1 MLETKIE
8 EKDNEI
14 IKEIADNN
22 CEKEEVVSENAKKIE
37 EAIANSKKIEETQN
51 DNKTE
56 YLEHEKDNEAK
67 LEFLKEFKDKES
79 RDKII
84 NSLEHKVSP
93 DLFRIVYLAQ
103 RMIRE
108 FIKDVYI
115 NVPDSKL
122 EAIEITFNRTNIII
136 NKLPEN
142 YNMEVDSKTN
152 TITIQEKRSHNQS
165 KLLGYVL
172 HGYAHSFSNMNLEAE
187 KDTILEEGN
196 ADIFTD
202 LVVNNY
208 IEKHPFEN
216 IGFHIKKDYTLETA
230 YTESDSIIRSRMYVL
245 EKLKIDKKMLLEFLL
260 GDKNKY
266 LKNIYN
272 GGPKYSEF
280 NLNEFYE
287 KNKFALQDIDR
298 KSIYYRKNAILPL
311 FILQKEIPNENILEK
326 EYSALELIKKRF
338 NYERINKIN
347 ADELDNFINI
357 IKDTNKIKN
366 NLKEYI
372 KTELEELTEM
382 EKRTSCNNI
391 LENVLVFCKYEKL
404 ELDVANQVLDI
415 IKYAI
420 NDLERNIELKRT
432 AQLLQKINEQSSK
445 IELEDKNLED
455 EIKDSFSY
463 LKIKLEMSNNGN
475 LTSNAF
481 FNRLQKSLKNGSKIE
496 RNEELIGYQTI
507 KDELNINKK

>member
-8 EKDNEI
+8 EKDNEK
-14 IKEIADNN
+14 IKEI
-22 CEKEEVVSENAKKIE
+22 
-37 EAIANSKKIEETQN
+37 T
-51 DNKTE
+51 DNKPD
-56 YLEHEKDNEAK
+56 YIEHEKDNKAK
-67 LEFLKEFKDKES
+67 LEFLKEFKDQEY

-115 NVPDSKL
+115 NVPSDKL
-122 EAIEITFNRTNIII
+122 ETIEITFNRTNIII

-152 TITIQEKRSHNQS
+152 TITIQEKRSHNQN

-172 HGYAHSFSNMNLEAE
+172 HGYAHCFSNMNLDEE

-216 IGFHIKKDYTLETA
+216 IGFHINKDYTLETA
-230 YTESDSIIRSRMYVL
+230 YTESDSIIKSRMYVL

-272 GGPKYSEF
+272 GGQKYSEF

-326 EYSALELIKKRF
+326 EYSALDLIKKRF
-338 NYERINKIN
+338 KYERINKIN

-357 IKDTNKIKN
+357 IKDTNRIRN

-372 KTELEELTEM
+372 KNELTELTEM

-391 LENVLVFCKYEKL
+391 LENILVFCKYEKL
-404 ELDVANQVLDI
+404 ELDVAKQVLDI

-420 NDLERNIELKRT
+420 NDLERNIELQRT
-432 AQLLQKINEQSSK
+432 AQLLQRINEQSQK
-445 IELEDKNLED
+445 IELENKNLEE

-475 LTSNAF
+475 LTPNAF
-481 FNRLQKSLKNGSKIE
+481 FNRLQKSLKSGSKIE
-496 RNEELIGYQTI
+496 RNEELMGYQTI

>member
-8 EKDNEI
+8 EKDNEER
-14 IKEIADNN
+14 KEIADNN
-22 CEKEEVVSENAKKIE
+22 FEKEEVVSENAKKIE
-37 EAIANSKKIEETQN
+37 EALANIKKLEEKQN
-51 DNKTE
+51 NNKVD
-56 YLEHEKDNEAK
+56 YLENEKDNEAK
-67 LEFLKEFKDKES
+67 LEFLKEFKDKEY

-115 NVPDSKL
+115 NVPSDKL
-122 EAIEITFNRTNIII
+122 ETIEITFNRTNIII

-152 TITIQEKRSHNQS
+152 TITIQEKRSHNQN

-172 HGYAHSFSNMNLEAE
+172 HGYAHCFSNMNLDEE
-187 KDTILEEGN
+187 EDTILEEGN

-216 IGFHIKKDYTLETA
+216 IGFHINKDYTLETA
-230 YTESDSIIRSRMYVL
+230 YTESDSIIKSRMYVL

-272 GGPKYSEF
+272 GGAKYSEF

-326 EYSALELIKKRF
+326 EYGAFELIKKRF

-372 KTELEELTEM
+372 KTELNELTEM

-404 ELDVANQVLDI
+404 ELDVAKQVLDI

-420 NDLERNIELKRT
+420 NDLERNIELQRT
-432 AQLLQKINEQSSK
+432 TQLLQKIDEQSQK
-445 IELEDKNLED
+445 IELEDKNLEE
-455 EIKDSFSY
+455 EIIDSFSY

-481 FNRLQKSLKNGSKIE
+481 FNRLQRSLKSGSKIE

>member
-8 EKDNEI
+8 EKDNEKI
-14 IKEIADNN
+14 EEIADN
-22 CEKEEVVSENAKKIE
+22 KPDYI
-37 EAIANSKKIEETQN
+37 
-51 DNKTE
+51 
-56 YLEHEKDNEAK
+56 EHEKDNKAK
-67 LEFLKEFKDKES
+67 LEFLKEFKDKEY

-115 NVPDSKL
+115 NVPADKL

-152 TITIQEKRSHNQS
+152 TITIQEKRSHNQN

-172 HGYAHSFSNMNLEAE
+172 HGYAHCFSNMNLNEE

-216 IGFHIKKDYTLETA
+216 IGFHINKDYTLETA
-230 YTESDSIIRSRMYVL
+230 YTESDSIIKSRMYVL

-272 GGPKYSEF
+272 GGSKYTEF

-298 KSIYYRKNAILPL
+298 KSIYYKKNEILPL

-326 EYSALELIKKRF
+326 EYSALDLIKKRF
-338 NYERINKIN
+338 KYERINKIN

-357 IKDTNKIKN
+357 IKDTNRIRN

-372 KTELEELTEM
+372 KTELTELTEM

-404 ELDVANQVLDI
+404 EVDIAKQVLDI

-420 NDLERNIELKRT
+420 NDLERNIELQRS
-432 AQLLQKINEQSSK
+432 AQLLQRINEQSQK
-445 IELEDKNLED
+445 IELEDKRLEE

-475 LTSNAF
+475 LTPNAF
-481 FNRLQKSLKNGSKIE
+481 FNRLQKSLKSGSKIE
-496 RNEELIGYQTI
+496 RNEELMGYQTI